1 MIKSKIGPESDYVMF
16 TSGDYYHL
24 ATGDWRSH
32 QVPFSS
38 FNIGHRG
45 DTPLLL
51 GRALMTQQDTV
62 MTASNQIFQLDKV
75 DIDID
80 TIQPQ
85 YTHIW

>member
-1 MIKSKIGPESDYVMF
+1 MIKSKNGPESDYVMF
-16 TSGDYYHL
+16 TSGDHYHL
-24 ATGDWRSH
+24 ATGDWGMH
-32 QVPFSS
+32 QVPFST

-75 DIDID
+75 EIDID

-85 YTHIW
+85 YTDIW